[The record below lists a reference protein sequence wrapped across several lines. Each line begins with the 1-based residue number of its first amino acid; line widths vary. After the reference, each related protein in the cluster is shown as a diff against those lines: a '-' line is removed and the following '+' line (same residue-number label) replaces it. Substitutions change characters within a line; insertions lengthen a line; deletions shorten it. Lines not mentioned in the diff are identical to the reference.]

1 MNEHSIKK
9 LRRKFITLSFIS
21 LFSVMLIM
29 GGTIF
34 YVNYITT
41 VRQMDNALNYLVEHG
56 GEVDFDTPTRHW
68 DGATY
73 DSVSSSSENFATIF
87 REILREAFNT
97 KIDEGSESVFGM
109 RYFAVVYKDEGD
121 SNPITAHINEIDENS
136 RRQPDRRPEKDRHD
150 RAFAQSCR
158 FGAQLSYHQ
167 DFLEP
172 SDPSRDPQ
180 RRESE
185 AVHHERQP

>member
-73 DSVSSSSENFATIF
+73 DSVSSSSENLTMSLLGI
-87 REILREAFNT
+87 
-97 KIDEGSESVFGM
+97 
-109 RYFAVVYKDEGD
+109 
-121 SNPITAHINEIDENS
+121 NS
-136 RRQPDRRPEKDRHD
+136 RTLPLFSEKSSAR
-150 RAFAQSCR
+150 
-158 FGAQLSYHQ
+158 LSIQ
-167 DFLEP
+167 K
-172 SDPSRDPQ
+172 STKAPSRF
-180 RRESE
+180 SE
-185 AVHHERQP
+185 CATSP